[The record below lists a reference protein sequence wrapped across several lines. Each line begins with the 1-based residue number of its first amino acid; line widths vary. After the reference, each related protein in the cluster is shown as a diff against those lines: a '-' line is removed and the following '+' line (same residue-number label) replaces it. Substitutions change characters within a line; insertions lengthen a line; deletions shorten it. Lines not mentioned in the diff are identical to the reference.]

1 MGTDR
6 DGLLVQRVEGSQM
19 MTGGVFL
26 ALKKLFQAKTMRKGN
41 ETLVLFCFF
50 PSMKNKEISN
60 FGADGSG
67 QLHPWLNPHPPDPAL
82 T

>member
-41 ETLVLFCFF
+41 ETLVCFVLFF
-50 PSMKNKEISN
+50 SQHEK
-60 FGADGSG
+60 
-67 QLHPWLNPHPPDPAL
+67 
-82 T
+82 